1 MGFKRKIFSIIAL
14 ALSFLGIFGAAGVS
28 AFAAQAQNGP
38 ETEIAEEAA
47 AAAQAEGFA
56 ETVTAGR
63 KGYTPYELCCMA
75 QYYFKRTSADGSY
88 PPEADCEEQKDGTYL
103 ITLRKKIDDGDGK
116 FHYTTY
122 AWYNVDSSAK
132 GTDTFREKA
141 IDLTLYSK
149 VYTPEELCKQAQEYY
164 YRKYDFYPPNAQ
176 YTANTDGTYT
186 INLYEVMKDE
196 GGVEHIATCGWFTVN
211 VCGVGTD
218 DIMLEAVDINL

>member
-1 MGFKRKIFSIIAL
+1 MGFKKLVLFITIL
-14 ALSFLGIFGAAGVS
+14 ALSFLGIFGAAGMGV
-28 AFAAQAQNGP
+28 FAAQTQNSP

-47 AAAQAEGFA
+47 AQAENSAGA
-56 ETVTAGR
+56 ITAR
-63 KGYTPYELCCMA
+63 QKGYTPYELCCMA

-88 PPEADCEEQKDGTYL
+88 PPEADCAEQKDGTYL
-103 ITLRKKIDDGDGK
+103 INLREKIDDGDGQ
-116 FHYTTY
+116 FHYATY
-122 AWYNVDSSAK
+122 ALYNVDSSAK
-132 GTDTFREKA
+132 GTDTILNKA

-149 VYTPEELCKQAQEYY
+149 VYTPEELCKKAQEFY

-176 YTANTDGTYT
+176 YMVNTDGTCT